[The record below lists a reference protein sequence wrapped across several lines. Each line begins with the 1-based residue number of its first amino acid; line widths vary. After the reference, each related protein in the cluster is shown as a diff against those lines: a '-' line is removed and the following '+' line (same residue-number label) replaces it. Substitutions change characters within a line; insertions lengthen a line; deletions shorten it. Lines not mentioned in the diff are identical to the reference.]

1 MEGVN
6 ANLNWDYHHV
16 MLGRLPNE
24 RLRPVRPAV
33 DRINLDTG
41 CRGRKPHNS
50 PVSTS
55 SNPCLA
61 SRERSGEGSRLT
73 KDYTILVLTLGK
85 MNPGKIE
92 QPGACDY
99 GRIINTQMLVRT
111 MPCASSNE
119 LKIGIIITAS
129 YYRNQADLPRSLM
142 PRFGHGKHLDIPQP
156 AESNKPKRK
165 QGERLMPFKNPSSLA
180 SSSIHSHTRGGVHY

>member
-1 MEGVN
+1 
-6 ANLNWDYHHV
+6 

-33 DRINLDTG
+33 DGRNLDMG
-41 CRGRKPHNS
+41 CRSRKPHNS
-50 PVSTS
+50 SVSTS

-85 MNPGKIE
+85 RNPGKFNH
-92 QPGACDY
+92 PGDY

-129 YYRNQADLPRSLM
+129 YYINQTDLPRSLM
-142 PRFGHGKHLDIPQP
+142 PRFGHGKHLDITQP
-156 AESNKPKRK
+156 AESNK
-165 QGERLMPFKNPSSLA
+165 
-180 SSSIHSHTRGGVHY
+180 